1 MEDRLFSQFSE
12 DDAQVERDTDVEE
25 SHGENAYTFDIT
37 DMTEMDATS
46 NSTADAIW
54 RYAFSYA

>member
-1 MEDRLFSQFSE
+1 MDNLLFSQFSK
-12 DDAQVERDTDVEE
+12 DDAQVERDTDVEK
-25 SHGENAYTFDIT
+25 SYRENTYTFDIT